1 MFWGGRSVAG
11 SGEGGVLSF
20 SLPDDF
26 EWLEVDAVR
35 RSRGNRLSGD
45 YGCGAAVFRLKKV
58 MRIEW

>member
-45 YGCGAAVFRLKKV
+45 YGCGAAMFRL
-58 MRIEW
+58 